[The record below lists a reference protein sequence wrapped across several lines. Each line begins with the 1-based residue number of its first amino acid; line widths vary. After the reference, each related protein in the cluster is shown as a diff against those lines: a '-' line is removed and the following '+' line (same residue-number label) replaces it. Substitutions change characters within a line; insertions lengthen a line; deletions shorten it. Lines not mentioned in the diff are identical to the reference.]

1 MAYCAAN
8 RLRDKARAIFPRYDK
23 FITINISSAIGS
35 HNTECF
41 CYYTIFL
48 NRSTINSTLFEISKA
63 SGCISL
69 YLNFNRSLRSEIH
82 RIGNIERFTNQSST
96 ALRLNC
102 KGRGDIFLIFVS
114 STGAD
119 VIVTN
124 RLYVNSGISIAISD
138 TDVSTTQLPTV
149 KNHASRCWLCL

>member
-1 MAYCAAN
+1 MTYCAAN
-8 RLRDKARAIFPRYDK
+8 RLRDKARAIFPRYNK
-23 FITINISSAIGS
+23 FITINISSTIVC

-41 CYYTIFL
+41 CYYTIFP
-48 NRSTINSTLFEISKA
+48 NRSTINSALFEISKA

-69 YLNFNRSLRSEIH
+69 YLYLDSTLRSEIH

-96 ALRLNC
+96 ALRLNG

-114 STGAD
+114 STGTD

-124 RLYVNSGISIAISD
+124 RLYVNNGICIAISD
-138 TDVSTTQLPTV
+138 IEVSTAQLPTV
-149 KNHASRCWLCL
+149 KNHAIWCRLCL